1 MIKQIL
7 KLQKNFLKIKMKKIL
22 VLGSNGSL
30 GNKICF
36 ELKKNKYRVFNQT
49 RSKKNKYFCDFKN
62 ENKFNLL
69 LKKYKPDLIIN
80 TISNINVDECE
91 KNFQKCYFDNII
103 TSEIISRISAKFKIK
118 QIYISTDQVYSGK
131 GPHKEFNFKPLNN
144 YGISK
149 ICAEN
154 FVLKNKGVV
163 LRVNFL
169 QKDKKKRTLQDKI
182 IHSNNKSFVLFENI
196 YFTPLHIST
205 LVDIITKNLFKFKTG
220 IYNIGSK
227 NKISKASFI
236 LKLLKILNIKKNL
249 VIKKYSNQIIPRPLD
264 MTMNSNKI
272 KKDLKVKF
280 YDINPE
286 IMKLA
291 NDYV

>member
-1 MIKQIL
+1 MVHLEIKYAL
-7 KLQKNFLKIKMKKIL
+7 NLKKINTEYL
-22 VLGSNGSL
+22 IKLD
-30 GNKICF
+30 
-36 ELKKNKYRVFNQT
+36 Q
-49 RSKKNKYFCDFKN
+49 KKNKYFCDFKN
-62 ENKFNLL
+62 ENRFNFL
-69 LKKYKPDLIIN
+69 LKKYKPNLIIN

-103 TSEIISRISAKFKIK
+103 TSKIISRVSAKFKIK

-131 GPHKEFNFKPLNN
+131 GPHKEFNIKPLNN
-144 YGISK
+144 YGVSK

-169 QKDKKKRTLQDKI
+169 QKDRKKRTLQDKI
-182 IHSNNKSFVLFENI
+182 IYSNNKSFVLFENI

-205 LVDIITKNLFKFKTG
+205 LIDIITKNLFKFKTG

-227 NKISKASFI
+227 DKISKANFI

-249 VIKKYSNQIIPRPLD
+249 VIKKYPNQIIPRPLD

-272 KKDLKVKF
+272 KRDLKVKF